1 VHADDVDALA
11 AQALDQPVDAALGAH
26 EDEREVA
33 VAAQLAEQRLDALVA
48 LDGEEAV
55 LDRGR
60 ARHGRRVLVAAR
72 VVREGLGHPAGL
84 AVQRG

>member
-33 VAAQLAEQRLDALVA
+33 VAAQLAEQRVDALVA
-48 LDGEEAV
+48 LDRRGSGAR
-55 LDRGR
+55 RGR
-60 ARHGRRVLVAAR
+60 ARDRRARARGGGRRA
-72 VVREGLGHPAGL
+72 
-84 AVQRG
+84 